1 MDAPVVLSVVVT
13 CKLPP
18 ATDVIAIEKLPVL
31 TVPGFN
37 VPSVPTIELVT
48 DEATRERMACCS
60 CELNWSNVDWLEVV
74 PKLES
79 DGSVYLFWALASL
92 RRFTPFA
99 GLPPKFGLTGSYTK
113 EVAWAATVTSSA
125 AHASATLRKIAVL
138 FN

>member
-60 CELNWSNVDWLEVV
+60 CELNWSNVDWLDV
-74 PKLES
+74 PMLES
-79 DGSVYLFWALASL
+79 EGSVYLFWALSSL

-99 GLPPKFGLTGSYTK
+99 GLPPKFGLIGSYTRA
-113 EVAWAATVTSSA
+113 VAWAAVAIPSA
-125 AHASATLRKIAVL
+125 AQASATLRKIAFV
-138 FN
+138 FT